1 MSQADLPEDFGTPED
16 FVVPDDLSSLM
27 DSMSD
32 GGSAP
37 ERGSGAHEGSLLDA
51 RPAHDGGSTAGS
63 NPAARGSYAGG
74 DNSAPNAESEADG
87 ASVPDGPEAPS
98 IALIITQ
105 IAGAQALVAA
115 CALAKVPVDAF
126 DTEVGSVAACR
137 DLTPEGPGRAAAA
150 ISEMVKDIPVILVEA
165 RKGQLSASRWQLGK
179 RQADLPAG
187 LVLDGAPEELEDLL
201 IGSITLDQIDGV
213 ITSVGIS
220 RFKAMRQLGSLARRH
235 KKS

>member
-1 MSQADLPEDFGTPED
+1 MSQADLPEDFGTPDD

-32 GGSAP
+32 GGSA
-37 ERGSGAHEGSLLDA
+37 G
-51 RPAHDGGSTAGS
+51 DGGSRAQEGSVLDRRAPSDGGSASASGSAAGDAPAPYGASAPDAGS
-63 NPAARGSYAGG
+63 
-74 DNSAPNAESEADG
+74 ETDG

-126 DTEVGSVAACR
+126 DTGVGSVASCR
-137 DLTPEGPGRAAAA
+137 DLTPGGPDRAAAA
-150 ISEMVKDIPVILVEA
+150 ISEMIKDIPVILIEA

-201 IGSITLDQIDGV
+201 IGSTTLDQIDGV

-220 RFKAMRQLGSLARRH
+220 RFKALRQLGALARRH